1 MKDEYAIVLDFLPKG
16 YGYGKPEAVAQ
27 VIGTSFFTLLEVVPR
42 EGVVLKPGDKVYI
55 GSGKREEIDHIKR
68 RINYEKLTAF
78 AKSELEDTVKRI
90 VEENKEKFVEF
101 FNKAQP
107 VTVRLH
113 QLELLPGIGKKHM
126 WEILEERKKQP
137 FKSFEDIKTRVKLL
151 PNPKE
156 LIIKRILME
165 IKGEDEK
172 YRIFVRR

>member
-16 YGYGKPEAVAQ
+16 YGYGKPEPIAQ

-68 RINYEKLTAF
+68 RINYDKLTAF
-78 AKSELEDTVKRI
+78 AKSELEETVKRI
-90 VEENKEKFVEF
+90 VEENEEKFVEF

-126 WEILEERKKQP
+126 WEILEERKKEP

-165 IKGEDEK
+165 IKGEDDK
-172 YRIFVRR
+172 YKIFTRR